1 LLQVGT
7 DQTPVDLRTELT
19 EQIEQIRSDKD
30 RATVTVDETIPDVT
44 VLADDLLEAVFRN
57 LLTNAVV
64 HNDKEVAE
72 ITVSTDVSDETVRVS
87 IADDGPGIADDHK
100 AQIFQEGEKGLESGG
115 TGIGL
120 YLVETLV

>member
-1 LLQVGT
+1 ETARDVTDVLLQVGT

-57 LLTNAVV
+57 LLTNAV
-64 HNDKEVAE
+64 
-72 ITVSTDVSDETVRVS
+72 
-87 IADDGPGIADDHK
+87 
-100 AQIFQEGEKGLESGG
+100 
-115 TGIGL
+115 
-120 YLVETLV
+120 